1 MGTSAND
8 VAFITVSADPI
19 GDTDDDA
26 TLSHASVA
34 QVVGPNE
41 VLHSDVIE
49 LIDKTERGRVLL
61 HSHVSPETLA
71 TDKGVLVRER

>member
-1 MGTSAND
+1 MATSAND

-19 GDTDDDA
+19 GTDDDA